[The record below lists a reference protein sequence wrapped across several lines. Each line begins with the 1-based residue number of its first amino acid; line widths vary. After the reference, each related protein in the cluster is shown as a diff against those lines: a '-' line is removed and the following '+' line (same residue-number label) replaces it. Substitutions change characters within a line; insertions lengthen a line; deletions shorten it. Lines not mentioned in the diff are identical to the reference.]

1 MTLDEDYA
9 LTEARNHKVVKDN
22 RLIQKVTRRKYE
34 LTAQEQ
40 KIIGFIISL
49 IKPPKDA
56 TEKPQYRYTFD
67 VRTFCKVCGLNY
79 DSGKNYADVKAALQK
94 IADNG
99 FWIDEGDS
107 ELYFQWI
114 VSPRIYKKTGKVS
127 VRITEEVMPY
137 LWNLRE
143 RFVAYELYQTL
154 AMKSTYSIE
163 LFELLKSYAFRKKI
177 TVSIDDLRKYFG
189 LGDKYKAYRD
199 FKRRVVDPAVKE
211 INEYTDLFVSY
222 DPVRRGNPFAA
233 LTFTIEKKGSWEGLE
248 SYRRAMAEMNG
259 LRHSPGQVNLFEF
272 PEVESGDQKKQ
283 PEQQ

>member
-22 RLIQKVTRRKYE
+22 RLIQKLTRRKYE

-40 KIIGFIISL
+40 KIIGFIVSL
-49 IKPPKDA
+49 IKPPKKA
-56 TEKPQYRYTFD
+56 TDTPQYRYTFD
-67 VRTFCKVCGLNY
+67 VRLFCKVCGIY
-79 DSGKNYADVKAALQK
+79 CDSGKNYADVKAALER
-94 IADNG
+94 IADKG

-154 AMKSTYSIE
+154 AMKSVYSIE
-163 LFELLKSYAFRKKI
+163 LFELLKSYAFRKTI
-177 TVSIDDLRKYFG
+177 TVSIEDLRKYFG
-189 LGDKYKAYRD
+189 LGEKYEHYKD
-199 FKRRVVDPAVKE
+199 FKRRVIEPAIAE
-211 INEYTDLFVSY
+211 INEYTDLTVSY
-222 DPVRRGNPFAA
+222 EPYRSGRFYVA
-233 LTFTIEKKGSWEGLE
+233 LTFKIEKKDSWEGLE
-248 SYRRAMAEMNG
+248 SYRRAMAEVNG
-259 LRHSPGQVNLFEF
+259 LRHTPGQINLFEF
-272 PEVESGDQKKQ
+272 PDTVTQIGKQ
-283 PEQQ
+283 DRS